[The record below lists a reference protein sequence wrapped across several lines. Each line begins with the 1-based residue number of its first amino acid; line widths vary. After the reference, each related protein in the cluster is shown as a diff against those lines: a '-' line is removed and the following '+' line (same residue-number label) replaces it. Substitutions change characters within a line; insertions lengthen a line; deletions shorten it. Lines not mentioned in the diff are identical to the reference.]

1 MKAVRTIN
9 KEVAGTMRVGV
20 IAVMLM
26 LSLLIGVAGVAAQD
40 APRRLSLDEA
50 IHLGLDNSKALNASA
65 MNVQYADAKASEINA
80 GRLPSVKFSGSY
92 TRLSDI
98 EPFEI
103 TVPIPGLTP
112 NTFVLSPTILN
123 NYTYRASIAAP
134 IFTGFKLENS
144 VAAADLAVEAAQAD
158 LTKDRTEVVYAVKSA
173 YWGLY
178 KANEVKKVVDE
189 NVALMEAHLKD
200 AQNLVDQGLLATN
213 DLLKIEVQLSNTK
226 LLQIDANNAVRVAQV
241 NLNNLLGLPL
251 PTQTE
256 ITTEIRH
263 DPRTFGGWSSLV
275 DTAVGQRADL
285 QAMELRVKA
294 GEASVS
300 AARGAWWPQ
309 ISAFGDYL
317 SARPNPRVVP
327 AQDIYKDTWDFGIQV
342 SLDVWNW
349 GIAAHQTAQAEAQLA
364 QAKDAQGSLRDAV
377 ALEVTQNYLALQQAK
392 EKIGVARQTID
403 QAEENSRITSDKFKE
418 GLALTTDVLDAD
430 VALLQAKTNYTQSL
444 VDYELAEGRLEKS
457 LGEEA
462 R

>member
-1 MKAVRTIN
+1 MKIGLIVATLILISCEGMAAVPPQ
-9 KEVAGTMRVGV
+9 ESG
-20 IAVMLM
+20 
-26 LSLLIGVAGVAAQD
+26 
-40 APRRLSLDEA
+40 RRLSIEEA
-50 IHLGLDNSKALNASA
+50 IQLGLDNSKALNASA

-80 GRLPSVKFSGSY
+80 ARLPAVKFNGSY

-103 TVPIPGLTP
+103 TVPIPGLVP

-123 NYTYRASIAAP
+123 NYSYRASISAP

-144 VAAADLAVEAAQAD
+144 VAAANLSVEAAQSD
-158 LTKDRTEVVYAVKSA
+158 MTKDRTEVVYAVKSG

-189 NVALMEAHLKD
+189 NVGLMEAHLQD
-200 AQNLVDQGLLATN
+200 AQNLVDQGLLTRN

-226 LLQIDANNAVRVAQV
+226 LLQIDANNGVRLAQV

-251 PTQTE
+251 STQTE
-256 ITTEIRH
+256 ITSEIRH
-263 DPRTFGGWSSLV
+263 DPKTLANWSSLV
-275 DTAVGQRADL
+275 EKALGQRADL
-285 QAMELRVKA
+285 HAMDLRVKA

-300 AARGAWWPQ
+300 AARGSWWPQ
-309 ISAFGDYL
+309 ISVFGDYL

-327 AQDIYKDTWDFGIQV
+327 ALDTYKDTWDLGIQV

-364 QAKDAQGSLRDAV
+364 QTKDAQGALRDEV
-377 ALEVTQNYLALQQAK
+377 ALEVTQDYLALQQAK
-392 EKIGVARQTID
+392 EKIGVAQQTIG
-403 QAEENSRITSDKFKE
+403 QAEENSRITGEKFKE

-457 LGEEA
+457 LGEEV

>member
-1 MKAVRTIN
+1 
-9 KEVAGTMRVGV
+9 
-20 IAVMLM
+20 
-26 LSLLIGVAGVAAQD
+26 
-40 APRRLSLDEA
+40 
-50 IHLGLDNSKALNASA
+50 
-65 MNVQYADAKASEINA
+65 
-80 GRLPSVKFSGSY
+80 
-92 TRLSDI
+92 
-98 EPFEI
+98 
-103 TVPIPGLTP
+103 
-112 NTFVLSPTILN
+112 
-123 NYTYRASIAAP
+123 
-134 IFTGFKLENS
+134 
-144 VAAADLAVEAAQAD
+144 
-158 LTKDRTEVVYAVKSA
+158 
-173 YWGLY
+173 
-178 KANEVKKVVDE
+178 
-189 NVALMEAHLKD
+189 
-200 AQNLVDQGLLATN
+200 
-213 DLLKIEVQLSNTK
+213 LKIEVQLSNTK

-309 ISAFGDYL
+309 ISVFGDYL
-317 SARPNPRVVP
+317 SARPNPRVIP